1 MLLSFYPVDY
11 AFLILLG
18 LGSSLHCAGMCGP
31 IACSYALPLASQ
43 KPSLLWSYHLRYILG
58 RLLVYGWL
66 GALMGAIGICLLYTS
81 PSPRDVEESRMPSS
95 A

>member
-43 KPSLLWSYHLRYILG
+43 KPSLLWSYHR
-58 RLLVYGWL
+58 V
-66 GALMGAIGICLLYTS
+66 T
-81 PSPRDVEESRMPSS
+81 PSEVCWSTAGSGH
-95 A
+95 